1 LRPPLH
7 SGRNLLNIRR
17 IASDRH
23 FIEEGI
29 MRRFRTFAGVFSLAL
44 VTVPLWA
51 EPPKADPARA
61 LVERNNAAFMA
72 VFKSG
77 DVAAVGRMY
86 AEDAIAFPPDGDMVE
101 GRPAIEAFWKGARD
115 TGVKSFDLKT
125 TDVTSSGNL
134 AVETGTAGIHIQ
146 PSGQAETTANVK
158 YVVVWKKGPAGWQI
172 YRDIWNAMPG
182 APAMAAT
189 PAMEMTPG
197 MAMPPPKATPVTA
210 PKAMTPEMAMPPPTA
225 TPHHH

>member
-1 LRPPLH
+1 
-7 SGRNLLNIRR
+7 
-17 IASDRH
+17 
-23 FIEEGI
+23 

-44 VTVPLWA
+44 ATVPLQA
-51 EPPKADPARA
+51 EPPKADPARSQI
-61 LVERNNAAFMA
+61 ERNNTAFMA

-86 AEDAIAFPPDGDMVE
+86 AEDAIAFPPDGDMVQ

-125 TDVTSSGNL
+125 IDVTSSGNL
-134 AVETGTAGIHIQ
+134 AIETGTAAIHIQ
-146 PSGQAETTANVK
+146 PEGQPETTATVK
-158 YVVVWKKGPAGWQI
+158 YVVVWKKGPGGWQL

-182 APAMAAT
+182 APAVTTKPEMATTPPPAVTPAT
-189 PAMEMTPG
+189 PAME
-197 MAMPPPKATPVTA
+197 
-210 PKAMTPEMAMPPPTA
+210 A

>member
-1 LRPPLH
+1 
-7 SGRNLLNIRR
+7 
-17 IASDRH
+17 
-23 FIEEGI
+23 
-29 MRRFRTFAGVFSLAL
+29 MRRFRTFAGVVSLAL
-44 VTVPLWA
+44 ATVPLRA
-51 EPPKADPARA
+51 EPPKADPVRGQI
-61 LVERNNAAFMA
+61 ERNNAAFMA

-86 AEDAIAFPPDGDMVE
+86 AEDAIAFPPDGDMVQ

-134 AVETGTAGIHIQ
+134 AIETGTAVIHVQ
-146 PSGQAETTANVK
+146 PEGQAETTANVK
-158 YVVVWKKGPAGWQI
+158 YVVVWKKGPGGWQL

-182 APAMAAT
+182 APAVT
-189 PAMEMTPG
+189 TKPAMVMTPG
-197 MAMPPPKATPVTA
+197 MAMPPPKTTP
-210 PKAMTPEMAMPPPTA
+210 AMEA